1 MGIQIRELV
10 TWIRH
15 RKIFA
20 SALLAL
26 TLGLGIIVGTIISGH
41 AMATRSDDPP
51 KGPALLTIPDP
62 VNLSNGFSN
71 IVSRVEPAVVNIST
85 TQVFEAPK
93 NRGKNG
99 APQGLQGFFNRF
111 FNQNPNPGQ
120 GQGQDAER
128 SLGSG
133 MIVDKSGYILTNDH
147 VIDGATKIQ
156 VSVDGDQAK
165 YTAKII
171 GVDKQTDLAVIKIDA
186 GRTLPTARLGN
197 SEGTKVG
204 DWVLAFGS
212 PFSLNGTV
220 TSGIISAKNRQY
232 IGNTQFQNFIQTDAA
247 INPGNSG
254 GPLVNLAGEVIGINT
269 AIYTGS
275 RGFEGVGFALP
286 SNTAINVYNQLVTQG
301 HVTRG
306 SIGVKFQ
313 DDQTDNPVLH
323 KALGV
328 ANGVV
333 VEWVAPNS
341 PAAKVGMQPGDVI
354 THINGKTVQVGADL
368 INPIV
373 QTPIGHSVQLTYF
386 RSGRSNTVN
395 VTVAD
400 MSKTFPDQA
409 TNDDGGPGG
418 ISAEGEPAPVT
429 FGLHV
434 EPLTPD
440 IARHMGMGAGQ
451 TGVLVSGVDPA
462 TFAEDLKL
470 NQGDVIVEIN
480 HVPVNNMADY
490 KREIAKFK
498 PGEDVLFKVIVGDG
512 TGQVYTV
519 YRAGTIPRAGE

>member
-10 TWIRH
+10 TWVRH

-26 TLGLGIIVGTIISGH
+26 TLGLGIMIGTIVSGH
-41 AMATRSDDPP
+41 AMATRSADPP
-51 KGPALLTIPDP
+51 NGPALLAIPDP

-71 IVSRVEPAVVNIST
+71 IVTRVEPAVVNIST
-85 TQVFEAPK
+85 TQVFETPK
-93 NRGKNG
+93 NHGKNS
-99 APQGLQGFFNRF
+99 APEGLQDFFNRF
-111 FNQNPNPGQ
+111 FNQNPNQRP
-120 GQGQDAER
+120 GQDAER

-133 MIVDKSGYILTNDH
+133 VVVDKKGYILTNDH

-156 VSVDGDQAK
+156 VAVDGDAAL
-165 YTAKII
+165 YTAKVI
-171 GVDKQTDLAVIKIDA
+171 GIDKQTDLAVIKIDA
-186 GRTLPTARLGN
+186 DRLLPTARLGN
-197 SEGTKVG
+197 SDGTKVG

-220 TSGIISAKNRQY
+220 TSGIISAKDRQG
-232 IGNTQFQNFIQTDAA
+232 IGQQFQNFIQTDAA

-286 SNTAINVYNQLVTQG
+286 SNTAISVYNQLVTQG

-313 DDQTDNPVLH
+313 EDQTHNPALH

-341 PAAKVGMQPGDVI
+341 PAARAGMQAGDVI
-354 THINGKTVQVGADL
+354 THINGKSVQAGTDL

-386 RSGRSNTVN
+386 RNGKSSSVS
-395 VTVAD
+395 VMVAD
-400 MSKTFPDQA
+400 LNKTFPDQA
-409 TNDDGGPGG
+409 ANDDSEPGG
-418 ISAEGEPAPVT
+418 ISADMEPAPVT

-434 EPLTPD
+434 EPLTPEV
-440 IARHMGMGAGQ
+440 ARHLGMSASQ
-451 TGVLVSGVDPA
+451 TGVLVSEVDPA
-462 TFAEDLKL
+462 TFAEDITFH
-470 NQGDVIVEIN
+470 QGEVIVEIN
-480 HVPVNNMADY
+480 HAPVNNMTDY
-490 KREIAKFK
+490 KREIAKLK
-498 PGEDVLFKVIVGDG
+498 PGEDVLFKVMYGDG

-519 YRAGTIPRAGE
+519 FHAGTIPQAGQ

>member
-20 SALLAL
+20 SVLLGL
-26 TLGLGIIVGTIISGH
+26 TLGLGIMIGTIISGH
-41 AMATRSDDPP
+41 AMATRSSDPP
-51 KGPALLTIPDP
+51 NGPALLTIPDP

-71 IVSRVEPAVVNIST
+71 IVTRVEPAVVNIST

-93 NRGKNG
+93 NKGKNN
-99 APQGLQGFFNRF
+99 APQGFQDFFNRF
-111 FNQNPNPGQ
+111 FNQDPNQ
-120 GQGQDAER
+120 GKGQDAER

-133 MIVDKSGYILTNDH
+133 VIVDRKGYVLTNDH

-156 VSVDGDQAK
+156 VGIDGDQTK
-165 YTAKII
+165 YTAKVI
-171 GVDKQTDLAVIKIDA
+171 GIDKQTDLAVIKIDA
-186 GRTLPTARLGN
+186 NRPLPTARLGN
-197 SEGTKVG
+197 SDGSKVG

-212 PFSLNGTV
+212 PFSLSGTV
-220 TSGIISAKNRQY
+220 TSGIISAKDRQG
-232 IGNTQFQNFIQTDAA
+232 IGQQFQNFIQTDAA

-286 SNTAINVYNQLVTQG
+286 SNTAISVYNQLVTQG

-313 DDQTDNPVLH
+313 EDQTDNPALH

-328 ANGVV
+328 SNGVV

-341 PAAKVGMQPGDVI
+341 PAAKVGMQAGDVI
-354 THINGKTVQVGADL
+354 THINGKSVQVGADL

-373 QTPIGHSVQLTYF
+373 QTPIGHPVQLTYF
-386 RSGRSNTVN
+386 RNGKSSNVA

-400 MSKTFPDQA
+400 MSKTFPDQGA
-409 TNDDGGPGG
+409 NEDPGPGG
-418 ISAEGEPAPVT
+418 ISAEAEPVT

-434 EPLTPD
+434 EPLTAE
-440 IARHMGMGAGQ
+440 IAKHLGMSASQ
-451 TGVLVSGVDPA
+451 TGVLVGGVDPA
-462 TFAEDLKL
+462 TFAEDLTFH
-470 NQGDVIVEIN
+470 QGEVIVEIN
-480 HVPVNNMADY
+480 HAPVNNMTDY
-490 KREIAKFK
+490 KREIAKLK
-498 PGEDVLFKVIVGDG
+498 PGGDVLFKVVFGDG
-512 TGQVYTV
+512 TGQVFTV
-519 YRAGTIPRAGE
+519 FHAGTIPQAGQ

>member
-10 TWIRH
+10 TWVRH

-26 TLGLGIIVGTIISGH
+26 TLGLGMMIGTIISGH
-41 AMATRSDDPP
+41 AMATRSADPP
-51 KGPALLTIPDP
+51 TGATLLTIPDP

-71 IVSRVEPAVVNIST
+71 IVTRVEPAVVNIST
-85 TQVFEAPK
+85 TQIFEAPK
-93 NRGKNG
+93 GRGKNG
-99 APQGLQGFFNRF
+99 TPQGLQDFFNKF
-111 FNQNPNPGQ
+111 FNQNPNQ

-133 MIVDKSGYILTNDH
+133 VIVDKNGYILTNDH

-156 VSVDGDQAK
+156 VAMDGDATK
-165 YTAKII
+165 YTAKVI
-171 GVDKQTDLAVIKIDA
+171 GIDKQTDLAVIKIDTS
-186 GRTLPTARLGN
+186 RQLPTARLGN
-197 SEGTKVG
+197 SDGTKVG

-212 PFSLNGTV
+212 PFQLNGTV

-313 DDQTDNPVLH
+313 EDQTVNPLLH
-323 KALGV
+323 KELGV

-333 VEWVAPNS
+333 VQWVAPGS
-341 PAAKVGMQPGDVI
+341 PAAKVGIQAGDVI
-354 THINGKTVQVGADL
+354 THINGKPVQVGADL

-373 QTPIGHSVQLTYF
+373 QTAIGHTVQLTYF
-386 RSGRSNTVN
+386 RKGKSTNAN
-395 VTVAD
+395 VMVAD
-400 MSKTFPDQA
+400 MDKTFPDQA
-409 TNDDGGPGG
+409 ANEDNDPGG
-418 ISAEGEPAPVT
+418 VSAEVEPAPVT

-434 EPLTPD
+434 QQLTPEVS
-440 IARHMGMGAGQ
+440 RHLGMSASQ
-451 TGVLVSGVDPA
+451 TGVLVSEVDPA
-462 TFAEDLKL
+462 SFAEDI
-470 NQGDVIVEIN
+470 NFHQGEVIVEIN
-480 HVPVNNMADY
+480 HDPVTDMTSY
-490 KREIAKFK
+490 KNAIARLK
-498 PGEDVLFKVIVGDG
+498 PGEDVLFKVMYGDG

-519 YRAGTIPRAGE
+519 FHTGTIPRAGQ

>member
-10 TWIRH
+10 SWVRH

-20 SALLAL
+20 SALLVL
-26 TLGLGIIVGTIISGH
+26 TLGIGIMIGTIISGH
-41 AMATRSDDPP
+41 AMATRSADPP
-51 KGPALLTIPDP
+51 KGAALLTIPDP

-71 IVSRVEPAVVNIST
+71 IVARVEPAVVNIST
-85 TQVFEAPK
+85 TQVFETPK
-93 NRGKNG
+93 DKGKNG
-99 APQGLQGFFNRF
+99 APGFQDFFNRF
-111 FNQNPNPGQ
+111 FGQNPGQ

-133 MIVDKSGYILTNDH
+133 VIVDRKGYILTNDH
-147 VIDGATKIQ
+147 VIDGATRIQ
-156 VSVDGDQAK
+156 VAVDGDPTK
-165 YTAKII
+165 YTGKVI
-171 GVDKQTDLAVIKIDA
+171 GFDKQTDLAVVKIDTS
-186 GRTLPTARLGN
+186 RLLPTARLGN
-197 SEGTKVG
+197 SDGTKVG

-220 TSGIISAKNRQY
+220 TAGIVSAKDRPGTE
-232 IGNTQFQNFIQTDAA
+232 IGSSQFQDFIQTDAA

-286 SNTAINVYNQLVTQG
+286 SNEAINVYNQLVTQG

-313 DDQTDNPVLH
+313 EDETDNPALH

-341 PAAKVGMQPGDVI
+341 PAARAGMQAGDVI
-354 THINGKTVQVGADL
+354 TKINGKVVQAGSDL

-386 RSGRSNTVN
+386 RNGKTAN
-395 VTVAD
+395 VSVAVAD
-400 MSKTFPDQA
+400 MNKTFPDQA
-409 TNDDGGPGG
+409 SADDSGPAG
-418 ISAEGEPAPVT
+418 ISAESEPVS

-434 EPLTPD
+434 ESLTPE
-440 IARHMGMGAGQ
+440 IARHLGLSASQ
-451 TGVLVSGVDPA
+451 TGVLVSEVDPA
-462 TFAEDLKL
+462 SFAEDMEFH
-470 NQGDVIVEIN
+470 QGEVIVEVN
-480 HVPVNNMADY
+480 HVPVYNMADY
-490 KREIAKFK
+490 KRDIAKLK
-498 PGEDVLFKVIVGDG
+498 PGEDVLFKVMVGDG
-512 TGQVYTV
+512 TGQVYTEF
-519 YRAGTIPRAGE
+519 RAGTIPSQGQ